1 MSDMLVYLYA
11 VGGAALRTVLPSGLS
26 GIGDAPVRVL
36 VADRLAA
43 VVSSVDPLNFGAEPL
58 RRNLEDLSWLASTAR
73 AHHAVVDAVWRR
85 EPVAPLRLATVYVD
99 DDNVRAMLHSR
110 EAAFLALLDRVRGR
124 QEWGVKAFAVPDSE
138 DEPDEDD
145 DDRKLGPGAAYLQRK
160 RETRDRTSRL
170 RGKVH
175 DAVEDLHR
183 VLAASAE
190 HSRRYV
196 LQDPR
201 LSGHPPDLALN
212 AAYLV
217 EQSASSDFTSAVDHW
232 RSPYLQVELT
242 GPWAPYSFATLEES

>member
-1 MSDMLVYLYA
+1 M
-11 VGGAALRTVLPSGLS
+11 
-26 GIGDAPVRVL
+26 
-36 VADRLAA
+36 
-43 VVSSVDPLNFGAEPL
+43 
-58 RRNLEDLSWLASTAR
+58 
-73 AHHAVVDAVWRR
+73 
-85 EPVAPLRLATVYVD
+85 
-99 DDNVRAMLHSR
+99 
-110 EAAFLALLDRVRGR
+110 
-124 QEWGVKAFAVPDSE
+124 PDSE
-138 DEPDEDD
+138 ANRTRTS

-183 VLAASAE
+183 VLAAAAE

-217 EQSASSDFTSAVDHW
+217 EQSASSRFTRLSTLAVAVPAGRADRPLGAVLVRHLGGIMTLA
-232 RSPYLQVELT
+232 RRDDDLYLIDLLDRLLAGGVVLSGDVTISLAGVDLIQISVRALISSVSRMVE
-242 GPWAPYSFATLEES
+242 P